1 MKKSVVLFLFTFL
14 FSNVSNDSLAV
25 LIKDSNTELK
35 KYSYQI
41 LEEVEYVDPLK
52 GKKFGVELN
61 PLYTILYNQY
71 GPSLSGTFSLFNIVE
86 KVEIA
91 FPFSYRSRSDSTF
104 TDSPTANLDVQY
116 RYFLGK
122 HREGFYIMPGLRFS
136 YYKSGYYFD
145 NIFDDDLEFRPSYN
159 KQGVSFGIGY
169 RIFSKEGWY
178 WGFSLYLGKHYFG
191 SVKDSDR
198 FFSDSFINLEL
209 LKFGISF

>member
-1 MKKSVVLFLFTFL
+1 MKNSVFLFLFTFL
-14 FSNVSNDSLAV
+14 FSNISNDSLAV
-25 LIKDSNTELK
+25 LIRNSSN
-35 KYSYQI
+35 QI
-41 LEEVEYVDPLK
+41 LEEVEYIDPLE
-52 GKKFGVELN
+52 GKKFGFELN
-61 PLYTILYNQY
+61 PLYTILYNKF
-71 GPSLSGTFSLFNIVE
+71 GPSLSGTFSLFNVAD
-86 KVEIA
+86 KAEIA
-91 FPFSYRSRSDSTF
+91 FPFSYRSRASSTLA
-104 TDSPTANLDVQY
+104 DSPTANLDVQY

-136 YYKSGYYFD
+136 YYKSGDYFD
-145 NIFDDDLEFRPSYN
+145 NIFDDDPEFRSSYN